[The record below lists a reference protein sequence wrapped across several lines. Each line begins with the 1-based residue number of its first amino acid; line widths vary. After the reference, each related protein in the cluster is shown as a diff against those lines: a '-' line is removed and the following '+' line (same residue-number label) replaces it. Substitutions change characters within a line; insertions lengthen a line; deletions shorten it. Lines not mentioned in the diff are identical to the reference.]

1 MGRRLLIR
9 KDWRYQMPSLGQ
21 ELSRLR
27 KLNGWTLRDVEE
39 RSGKRVSNS
48 YLYQLENDKIKEP
61 SPHILFEIAQ
71 VYNAEYPALME
82 LAGFVVPSARQS
94 AGTTSIAFDSLNLT
108 EEEKEEVMD
117 FIEFRRR
124 KRKPN
129 EDTA

>member
-1 MGRRLLIR
+1 
-9 KDWRYQMPSLGQ
+9 MPSLGQ